1 MTSGAARRYTVNMV
15 RPLLATFALLAVLV
29 TSLAARAEPP
39 PEAAATFLQDLT
51 RSAISELG
59 NVELAETER
68 RRTFRR
74 LLREKFD
81 MRRISRF
88 VLGRYWR
95 PASEAQRDAFED
107 AFVRLIAKRFLPM
120 FEAARDSG
128 TRVKP
133 LAARALPEREG
144 IYRVTTDVTLPAYN
158 IDMRVDWHIRR
169 EASGFR
175 IEDVRSEGVSMAI
188 MLRAE
193 YNSVLQRNGGDVQ
206 ALIARMRRVA
216 SRAD

>member
-1 MTSGAARRYTVNMV
+1 MF
-15 RPLLATFALLAVLV
+15 RPLLAALALLVVLV
-29 TSLAARAEPP
+29 ASPTARADPAAE
-39 PEAAATFLQDLT
+39 EAASFLQDLT
-51 RSAISELG
+51 RSAIAELG
-59 NVELAETER
+59 DAERAEAER

-74 LLREKFD
+74 ILREKFD
-81 MRRISRF
+81 MRRIARF

-95 PASEAQRDAFED
+95 PASEAQREAFED

-128 TRVKP
+128 TRVRP
-133 LAARALPEREG
+133 LAARPMPEREDV
-144 IYRVTTDVTLPAYN
+144 YRVTTDVTLPAYN

-169 EASGFR
+169 EDSGFR

-193 YNSVLQRNGGDVQ
+193 YNSVLKRNGGDMA

-216 SRAD
+216 SRTD

>member
-1 MTSGAARRYTVNMV
+1 MRRWAF
-15 RPLLATFALLAVLV
+15 ATLALLVVLV
-29 TSLAARAEPP
+29 ASPAARADPAAE
-39 PEAAATFLQDLT
+39 EAASFLQDLT
-51 RSAISELG
+51 RSAIAELG
-59 NVELAETER
+59 NTERGEAER
-68 RRTFRR
+68 RRIFRR

-95 PASEAQRDAFED
+95 PASPAQREAFED

-120 FEAARDSG
+120 FEAARGSG
-128 TRVKP
+128 TRVRP
-133 LAARALPEREG
+133 LAARPMPEREDV
-144 IYRVTTDVTLPAYN
+144 YRVTTDVTLPAYN

-169 EASGFR
+169 EPSGFR

-193 YNSVLQRNGGDVQ
+193 YNSVLQRNGGDMA

-216 SRAD
+216 SRTD